1 MKSHLFTRFKIQF
14 YLTKNN
20 ALFVYC
26 FTVLWTSH
34 HEIYQILQILVS
46 RINLRSAFFVNTI
59 YVRTLEFT
67 TKLVFSCSN
76 VEVYYAQFCHTLG
89 NIFHHCPCKTP
100 PCFSINSFTNT
111 CRTPMISSKNI
122 TTFYHDLFSSHCI
135 CRCTLWPF
143 FLWVSLV
150 TCIFPQFC
158 SCQQDVVW
166 HLFPLLLPLDTVI
179 WS

>member
-1 MKSHLFTRFKIQF
+1 MKSIKSFKFLFPESIWGQRFCEHNICKDLRI
-14 YLTKNN
+14 
-20 ALFVYC
+20 
-26 FTVLWTSH
+26 H
-34 HEIYQILQILVS
+34 HI
-46 RINLRSAFFVNTI
+46 
-59 YVRTLEFT
+59 
-67 TKLVFSCSN
+67 LVFSCSN

-89 NIFHHCPCKTP
+89 NIFHHCPCKPP

-122 TTFYHDLFSSHCI
+122 TTFYHDLLSSHCI